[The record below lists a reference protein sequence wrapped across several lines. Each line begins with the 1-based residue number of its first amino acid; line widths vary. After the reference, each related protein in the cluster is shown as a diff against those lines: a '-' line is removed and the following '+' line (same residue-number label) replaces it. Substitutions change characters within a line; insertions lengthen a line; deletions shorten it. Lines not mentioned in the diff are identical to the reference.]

1 MSVMKINDK
10 IYDIKESVVFSKTTG
25 QFGGLSNMAAGYSLF
40 VNEVNIANSEILYQC
55 CRFPLFPKLQQDIIA
70 IENPMEAKTI
80 ARKHD
85 NYSRQDWEDIKVDMM
100 RWCLRVKL
108 VQNFDKFSKLLK
120 ETENK
125 AIVEYSAKDSFWG
138 AMPTEK
144 GKLQG
149 KNVLGRLLMEL
160 RETVVKQ
167 NDKIESVSPLT
178 IPAFLLFNFP
188 IEAVHS
194 TEYSIEDLDNVYA

>member
-1 MSVMKINDK
+1 MKINDK
-10 IYDIKESVVFSKTTG
+10 VYDINECVVFSKTTG
-25 QFGGLSNMAAGYSLF
+25 PFGGLSNMAAGYSLF
-40 VNEVNIANSEILYQC
+40 VNEINIANTEILYQC

-80 ARKHD
+80 ARKYD
-85 NYSRQDWEDIKVDMM
+85 SYTRQDWEDVKVDIM

-125 AIVEYSAKDSFWG
+125 AIVEYSTKDSFWG

-167 NDKIESVSPLT
+167 NDKIDSVYPLT

-188 IEAVHS
+188 IEVVHS

>member
-1 MSVMKINDK
+1 MKINDK
-10 IYDIKESVVFSKTTG
+10 VYNINECVVFSKTTG
-25 QFGGLSNMAAGYSLF
+25 PFGGLSNMAAGYSLF
-40 VNEVNIANSEILYQC
+40 VNEVNITNSEILYQC

-80 ARKHD
+80 ARKYD
-85 NYSRQDWEDIKVDMM
+85 SYTRQDWEDVKVDMM

-120 ETENK
+120 DTENK
-125 AIVEYSAKDSFWG
+125 AIVEYSTKDSFWG
-138 AMPTEK
+138 AKPVEN

-167 NDKIESVSPLT
+167 NDKIDSVSPLT

-188 IEAVHS
+188 IEVVHS
-194 TEYSIEDLDNVYA
+194 TEYIIEDLDNVYA

>member
-1 MSVMKINDK
+1 MKINDK